1 MSKTDKPVSQFLAD
15 QPKMYNT
22 PEIKYPSTDDGK
34 FEHVARVRDSFIKE
48 GYDVNDIDGMRITF
62 KDGWGLCR
70 ASNTTPV
77 LVLRFEAETQERLEE
92 IQKMITDRI
101 EELK

>member
-1 MSKTDKPVSQFLAD
+1 MPVSEFLAD

-22 PEIKYPSTDDGK
+22 PELHVNVPEDKK
-34 FEHVARVRDSFIKE
+34 FEIVDKIVNLFKTE
-48 GYDVNDIDGMRITF
+48 GYDVNDIDGVRVTF

-77 LVLRFEAETQERLEE
+77 LVLRFEATTEARMKDIERLFRDKLAG
-92 IQKMITDRI
+92 IIG
-101 EELK
+101 